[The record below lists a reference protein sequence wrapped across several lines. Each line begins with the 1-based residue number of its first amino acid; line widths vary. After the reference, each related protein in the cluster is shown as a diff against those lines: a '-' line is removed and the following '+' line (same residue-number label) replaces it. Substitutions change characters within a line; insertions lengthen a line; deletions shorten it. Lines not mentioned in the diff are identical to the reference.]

1 MKAYAEEYPPTPDL
15 YLIETLYCSRKA
27 GPRYLERHL
36 DRLAASARSLGF
48 ACKIE
53 LIEKEARRHA
63 GSLSDEGPHRMRLAL
78 QHSGE
83 LECTSAPLPP
93 LSPLPVGLLFG
104 PDWGF
109 AAQCSSNPLLRHKT
123 SLRDTYDRGWKFAET
138 QGGFDMLFTN
148 ERDEVTEGGRSNLFV
163 KLNGRWWTPPIAS
176 GILPGI
182 MRGMMLEDL
191 DLGAQEKPLTLSE
204 VMTAEELLLC
214 SSLRGHLRTE
224 MRRRPASERFDIDS
238 HVPSLPR

>member
-1 MKAYAEEYPPTPDL
+1 
-15 YLIETLYCSRKA
+15 
-27 GPRYLERHL
+27 
-36 DRLAASARSLGF
+36 
-48 ACKIE
+48 
-53 LIEKEARRHA
+53 
-63 GSLSDEGPHRMRLAL
+63 
-78 QHSGE
+78 
-83 LECTSAPLPP
+83 
-93 LSPLPVGLLFG
+93 
-104 PDWGF
+104 
-109 AAQCSSNPLLRHKT
+109 
-123 SLRDTYDRGWKFAET
+123 
-138 QGGFDMLFTN
+138 MLFTN

-224 MRRRPASERFDIDS
+224 MRRRPASERFDIGS